1 MCAPWALPACPP
13 PGRCLELITPQCHSD
28 CSINFGIMLLC
39 MLGGCAIQ
47 RIGGR
52 GLAVLYMF
60 RRRTCTRTYVYP
72 TADPHMCVWGAKNRR
87 QLRSLARIVQRLY
100 RRDWLP
106 YYIDHYWQTC
116 LDIQMKFRYDWS
128 RLYRPLFV
136 CAGVVLRSFI
146 ICAVLAHQKP
156 IYPFGSARMHCSIKM
171 ECLMGCSWVA
181 CVRLNDCDQV
191 YHYAPAIYRPLRAS
205 ENLPLYT

>member
-1 MCAPWALPACPP
+1 
-13 PGRCLELITPQCHSD
+13 
-28 CSINFGIMLLC
+28 
-39 MLGGCAIQ
+39 
-47 RIGGR
+47 
-52 GLAVLYMF
+52 
-60 RRRTCTRTYVYP
+60 
-72 TADPHMCVWGAKNRR
+72 
-87 QLRSLARIVQRLY
+87 
-100 RRDWLP
+100 
-106 YYIDHYWQTC
+106 
-116 LDIQMKFRYDWS
+116 MKFRYDWS

-181 CVRLNDCDQV
+181 FVRLNDCDQV

-205 ENLPLYT
+205 ENLPLYTYIEYIEQCCLRSNIIIYTNRIIRGPRLICFRTINLFAHI